1 MQLNETVPVPETTEP
16 VTTLPMEPE
25 QSETQTVEVVLVDV
39 ERPFLETGFMDY
51 TVQEGLLLLI
61 FVVVVLDFFYG
72 LIRR

>member
-1 MQLNETVPVPETTEP
+1 MQLNETVSVPETTEP

-51 TVQEGLLLLI
+51 SVQEGLLLLI